1 MKGDHLEKEIT
12 FTWWVYRRLGKGN
25 RRVIP
30 SHALWVL
37 RNMYPEL
44 DGNYVLYNEGD
55 KDRNIVDI
63 VDIFTPFIRNK

>member
-1 MKGDHLEKEIT
+1 
-12 FTWWVYRRLGKGN
+12 
-25 RRVIP
+25 
-30 SHALWVL
+30 
-37 RNMYPEL
+37 MYPEL